1 MGRCCDAAARRS
13 LVRGGARRAAAEPRP
28 SADTVP
34 PSVRSAVGGGQT
46 APGPAGRTAGL
57 RGGVTVTTGSITRPH
72 LAPEAA
78 LWGAVPLGSVC
89 PHRTEA
95 AGPRPPAGP
104 PPGPRDRLARPR
116 VPFAHRCGQVW
127 GWLAPR
133 RGAACTTSVARDR
146 REGCGRERACGVTGQ
161 HSTVGRGRG
170 AIGCSAV
177 GRGGDERGEE
187 LTWRISPATWCSCGT
202 G

>member
-13 LVRGGARRAAAEPRP
+13 LVRGGARRAAAEPRS

-95 AGPRPPAGP
+95 AGPRPSGGAAPGPARSARP
-104 PPGPRDRLARPR
+104 PPRTVCSQVWTGLGMVGAPARCGVHDVRRPR
-116 VPFAHRCGQVW
+116 P
-127 GWLAPR
+127 PR
-133 RGAACTTSVARDR
+133 
-146 REGCGRERACGVTGQ
+146 GVRT
-161 HSTVGRGRG
+161 
-170 AIGCSAV
+170 
-177 GRGGDERGEE
+177 
-187 LTWRISPATWCSCGT
+187 
-202 G
+202 